1 MPAMK
6 KTREQL
12 KTELRAQLEEAI
24 ERVLDWQ
31 EAHPRFTL
39 AELEDFVLA
48 LRREMGEEIAGAL
61 VGQLGSKVV
70 VEGVACEQCGTL
82 MVYKGVGEKRIESRA
97 GGLKVERG
105 RYWCPDCQAGLF
117 PPG

>member
-12 KTELRAQLEEAI
+12 TNELKAQLEETI

-31 EAHPRFTL
+31 EAHPKFTL
-39 AELEDFVLA
+39 TELEDFVLA

-61 VGQLGSKVV
+61 IGQLGSKVV
-70 VEGVACEQCGTL
+70 VEGVACEHCGTP
-82 MVYKGVGEKRIESRA
+82 MIYKGIEEKRIESRV
-97 GGLKVERG
+97 GGLAVERG
-105 RYWCPDCQAGLF
+105 RYWCPNCRAGLF

>member
-1 MPAMK
+1 MK

-39 AELEDFVLA
+39 TELEDFVLA

>member
-1 MPAMK
+1 MK